1 MRDETEEEGKDIT
14 MVRGGGG
21 EDVAEGERS
30 CEEIGE
36 RHKEGEGRETRSG
49 SSRERIMKMK

>member
-14 MVRGGGG
+14 MVRGGG
-21 EDVAEGERS
+21 EDVTEGERS

-36 RHKEGEGRETRSG
+36 RHKEGREEKRGLEVVEKG
-49 SSRERIMKMK
+49 SRR

>member
-21 EDVAEGERS
+21 DVAEGERS
-30 CEEIGE
+30 YEEIGE

-49 SSRERIMKMK
+49 SSRERITKMK

>member
-1 MRDETEEEGKDIT
+1 

-21 EDVAEGERS
+21 DVAEGERS

-49 SSRERIMKMK
+49 SSRERITKMK